1 MILDISKKEHMPM
14 INMYKKCKGVS
25 LVDKYLPDLSPLNKM
40 YVINSEEE
48 WEQVKDEFPINMMT
62 VRCDSPRGMDGK
74 LPEGQTFHR
83 DRVNQYIREVKKL
96 VPDAVIIL
104 EDLKEG
110 TNERIHTKGGINLDI
125 KIGDYVYI
133 DYAGPCFDCGIL
145 CRGKGSHESWCI
157 PWKEVP
163 FMKDSA
169 VKKHKKAEINTTKYI
184 ETVKARIKFLLN
196 AYPNEK
202 DEIFAT
208 MPRRY
213 TSIDINIF
221 RDLRDK
227 VIFPLYIKHEE
238 LLRDGMKH
246 FGVELNV
253 LQDGTLVPFE
263 ISVPDRFKEKEN
275 PER

>member
-1 MILDISKKEHMPM
+1 MILDISKKEHIPM
-14 INMYKKCKGVS
+14 INMYKKCKGIS

-40 YVINSEEE
+40 YVISSEEE
-48 WEQVKDEFPINMMT
+48 WEQVKDDFPINMMT
-62 VRCDSPRGMDGK
+62 VRCDSPRGVDGK

-110 TNERIHTKGGINLDI
+110 TNERIHTRGGFNLDI

-133 DYAGPCFDCGIL
+133 DYAGPSFDCGIL
-145 CRGKGSHESWCI
+145 CKGKGSHESWGI

-169 VKKHKKAEINTTKYI
+169 IKKYKKAEINTTQYI
-184 ETVKARIKFLLN
+184 ETAKARIKFLLN
-196 AYPNEK
+196 AYPNKK

-208 MPRRY
+208 MPKSY
-213 TSIDINIF
+213 NSIDINIF
-221 RDLRDK
+221 RNLRDK

-238 LLRDGMKH
+238 LLRNGMNH

-275 PER
+275 QER